1 MKLRNTLIIVITLL
15 MGITTGCN
23 KEELEN
29 LRQENQELSQRLEEK
44 NQTIQKLEQMN
55 NQINQNLQL
64 IIEKGG
70 EADAATLEEVQ
81 NDQLRKRLTRLN
93 EMVRTSDKE
102 VESIRNEMRG
112 AQAQA
117 IKYKKQVNQLEE
129 DIESHEDS
137 IREINKDLMSKMHR
151 IEEMT
156 EEMEEKDTTIAQLKR
171 ENEDY
176 LTQLRK
182 KSKVLN
188 TAYLA
193 TGAEKDLEDDGI
205 IEKRGGF
212 LGIFGQTAVLNPD
225 FNETHFRE
233 FDKTNE
239 LSVTIE
245 AKKKKI
251 EVITPQP
258 VDSYELEEGEEED
271 QTVLKITDEDQFW
284 RASKYLV
291 ISY

>member
-1 MKLRNTLIIVITLL
+1 MKLRNTIIIVIALV
-15 MGITTGCN
+15 MGVTTGCN

-29 LRQENQELSQRLEEK
+29 LRQENQELSQTLEEK
-44 NQTIQKLEQMN
+44 NQTIQELKQMN

-64 IIEKGG
+64 IIEKKG
-70 EADAATLEEVQ
+70 EADAATLKNIQ
-81 NDQLRKRLTRLN
+81 GDQLRKRLTRLN

-102 VESIRNEMRG
+102 AESIRNELRG

-117 IKYKKQVNQLEE
+117 IKYKKQVTQLQE
-129 DIESHEDS
+129 DLKSHEDS
-137 IREINKDLMSKMHR
+137 IREINKDLMAKMQR

-156 EEMEEKDTTIAQLKR
+156 EKMEEKDTTIAKLQK

-182 KSKVLN
+182 KSKILN

-193 TGAEKDLEDDGI
+193 TGAEKELEDKGVI
-205 IEKRGGF
+205 KKKGGF

-225 FNETHFRE
+225 FNQSHFRE

-239 LSVTIE
+239 LSVTID
-245 AKKKKI
+245 AKKKKV
-251 EVITPQP
+251 EVVTPQP
-258 VDSYELEEGEEED
+258 ENSYEFEAGEGD

-284 RASKYLV
+284 RACKYLV
-291 ISY
+291 ITY

>member
-1 MKLRNTLIIVITLL
+1 MKLRNTIIIVIALV
-15 MGITTGCN
+15 MGVTTGCN

-29 LRQENQELSQRLEEK
+29 LRQENQELSQTLEEK
-44 NQTIQKLEQMN
+44 NQTIQELKQMN

-64 IIEKGG
+64 IIEKKG
-70 EADAATLEEVQ
+70 EADPATLKNIQ
-81 NDQLRKRLTRLN
+81 GDQLRKRLTRLN

-102 VESIRNEMRG
+102 AESIRNELRG

-117 IKYKKQVNQLEE
+117 IKYKKQVTQLQE
-129 DIESHEDS
+129 DLKSHEDS
-137 IREINKDLMSKMHR
+137 IREINKDLMAKMQR

-156 EEMEEKDTTIAQLKR
+156 EKMEEKDTTIANLQK

-182 KSKVLN
+182 KSKILN

-193 TGAEKDLEDDGI
+193 TGAEKELEDKGVI
-205 IEKRGGF
+205 KKKGGF

-225 FNETHFRE
+225 FNQSHFRE

-239 LSVTIE
+239 LSVTID
-245 AKKKKI
+245 AMKRKI
-251 EVITPQP
+251 EVVTPQP
-258 VDSYELEEGEEED
+258 ENSYEFEAGEGD

-284 RASKYLV
+284 RACKYLV
-291 ISY
+291 ITY